1 MNQKAH
7 HLRCGTSA
15 PHIVAASF
23 VRCGGKMFSE
33 TNLTS
38 LWTSTTLPS
47 GVGAVMDQFDGLEK
61 HTHWGLEFLD
71 RFAKFVKERA
81 EIEASYA
88 KQLRNLV
95 KKFQPKR
102 NSKDEDEYKFS
113 SCRAFLAVLSELSDY
128 AGQREV
134 VAECLLGVVEA
145 ELNQHSQKLKAER
158 KAYVHEGRK
167 AQQHLEACFKCLE
180 SSKKRFERDCKEAER
195 TLQCFEKLDH
205 DINATKADVEKAN
218 NNQLL
223 RKEQMQDSKGD
234 YASQMQRF
242 NQDQKSHYYTVMPSV
257 FQKLQVVEERRIGH
271 VGEAIKQFADVERRV
286 IPIIGKCLDGMTR
299 AADAINSGNDSQLV
313 VETLKSGFECPT
325 DVPFEDYSEMVG
337 KGWSDGGSGNGAPL
351 RSGTLSQ
358 SIRTDAR
365 IDPRTTL
372 SRSRSRFWP
381 FVKKSKLPC
390 LLPTQ
395 PPPPPPSTQVEQP
408 LGPEPL
414 SSDSPLPSPS
424 PNPHSRSLERTSRS
438 PITSWGSLPG
448 QISGFISAKLPFKGN
463 RPLVTFCEDYSHLP
477 PEQRRKKLLQKIE
490 EINREIQK
498 EVDQKDALIKMK
510 DVYIKNPQMGDPAS
524 LEAKFAELGFEIDK
538 LRLNLQKHETWLA
551 EANGQVQSKSE
562 IPRRLSGIYAQPNA
576 DINHGSNGPHAHERS
591 SPDGSYTGEA
601 GADTPLDFDD
611 EFDDDSPAIGTC
623 RVVYSF
629 DSALDDG
636 TLTVVEGHMLEVLE
650 KDRGDGW
657 TRVRRGSSE
666 GYVPTSYLE
675 HIPEDPTHGAS
686 SPDQTETINKTTM
699 TYI

>member
-381 FVKKSKLPC
+381 FVKKSKKK
-390 LLPTQ
+390 
-395 PPPPPPSTQVEQP
+395 
-408 LGPEPL
+408 G
-414 SSDSPLPSPS
+414 
-424 PNPHSRSLERTSRS
+424 R
-438 PITSWGSLPG
+438 
-448 QISGFISAKLPFKGN
+448 AKW
-463 RPLVTFCEDYSHLP
+463 TFCEDYSHLP

-629 DSALDDG
+629 DSLDDG

>member
-1 MNQKAH
+1 MSWG
-7 HLRCGTSA
+7 C
-15 PHIVAASF
+15 
-23 VRCGGKMFSE
+23 E
-33 TNLTS
+33 
-38 LWTSTTLPS
+38 LW
-47 GVGAVMDQFDGLEK
+47 DQFDGLEK

-81 EIEASYA
+81 EIEAGYA

-102 NSKDEDEYKFS
+102 NSKDEEEYKFS
-113 SCRAFLAVLSELSDY
+113 SSRAFLAVLSELSDY

-134 VAECLLGVVEA
+134 VAECILGVVEA
-145 ELNQHSQKLKAER
+145 ELSQHSQKLRAER
-158 KAYVHEGRK
+158 KAYIHEGRK

-180 SSKKRFERDCKEAER
+180 SSKKRFERDCKEADR
-195 TLQCFEKLDH
+195 TLQCFQKLDH

-218 NNQLL
+218 NHQLL
-223 RKEQMQDSKGD
+223 RKAQMQESKGD
-234 YASQMQRF
+234 YAGEMQRF
-242 NQDQKSHYYTVMPSV
+242 NQEQKSHYYTLMPSV

-271 VGEAIKQFADVERRV
+271 VGEGIKQFADVERRV
-286 IPIIGKCLDGMTR
+286 LPIVGKCLDGMTR

-313 VETLKSGFECPT
+313 VEMLKSGFECPT
-325 DVPFEDYSEMVG
+325 DVPFEDYSEVVG
-337 KGWSDGGSGNGAPL
+337 KDWSDGGSGSGNGATL

-358 SIRTDAR
+358 SIRVDPR

-381 FVKKSKLPC
+381 FMKKSKLPC

-395 PPPPPPSTQVEQP
+395 PPPPPPPSTQ
-408 LGPEPL
+408 
-414 SSDSPLPSPS
+414 
-424 PNPHSRSLERTSRS
+424 
-438 PITSWGSLPG
+438 
-448 QISGFISAKLPFKGN
+448 
-463 RPLVTFCEDYSHLP
+463 TFCEDQSHLP
-477 PEQRRKKLLQKIE
+477 PEQRRKKLLQSIE
-490 EINREIQK
+490 EIKRHIQK

-551 EANGQVQSKSE
+551 EANGQVQGKSE
-562 IPRRLSGIYAQPNA
+562 IPRRLSGIYVQPNP
-576 DINHGSNGPHAHERS
+576 DISRGSNGPHAHERS
-591 SPDGSYTGEA
+591 SPDGSYTDEA

-611 EFDDDSPAIGTC
+611 EFDDDSQAVGTC

-629 DSALDDG
+629 DSLDDG
-636 TLTVVEGHMLEVLE
+636 TLTVVEGHVLEVLE

-657 TRVRRGSSE
+657 TRVRRDSSE

-675 HIPEDPTHGAS
+675 YIPEDPTHGAS
-686 SPDQTETINKTTM
+686 SPDQTETIIKTTM

>member
-1 MNQKAH
+1 MSWG
-7 HLRCGTSA
+7 C
-15 PHIVAASF
+15 
-23 VRCGGKMFSE
+23 E
-33 TNLTS
+33 
-38 LWTSTTLPS
+38 LW
-47 GVGAVMDQFDGLEK
+47 DQFDGLEK

-81 EIEASYA
+81 EIEAGYA

-102 NSKDEDEYKFS
+102 NSKDEEEYKFS
-113 SCRAFLAVLSELSDY
+113 SSRAFLAVLSELSDY

-134 VAECLLGVVEA
+134 VAECILGVVEA
-145 ELNQHSQKLKAER
+145 ELSQHSQKLRAER
-158 KAYVHEGRK
+158 KAYIHEGRK

-180 SSKKRFERDCKEAER
+180 SSKKRFERDCKEADR
-195 TLQCFEKLDH
+195 TLQCFQKLDH

-218 NNQLL
+218 NHQLL
-223 RKEQMQDSKGD
+223 RKAQMQESKGD
-234 YASQMQRF
+234 YAGEMQRF
-242 NQDQKSHYYTVMPSV
+242 NQEQKSHYYTLMPSV

-271 VGEAIKQFADVERRV
+271 VGEGIKQFADVERRV
-286 IPIIGKCLDGMTR
+286 LPIVGKCLDGMTR

-313 VETLKSGFECPT
+313 VEMLKSGFECPT
-325 DVPFEDYSEMVG
+325 DVPFEDYSEVVG
-337 KGWSDGGSGNGAPL
+337 KDWSDGGSGSGNGATL

-358 SIRTDAR
+358 SIRVDPR

-381 FVKKSKLPC
+381 FMKKSKKK
-390 LLPTQ
+390 
-395 PPPPPPSTQVEQP
+395 
-408 LGPEPL
+408 G
-414 SSDSPLPSPS
+414 
-424 PNPHSRSLERTSRS
+424 R
-438 PITSWGSLPG
+438 
-448 QISGFISAKLPFKGN
+448 FKW
-463 RPLVTFCEDYSHLP
+463 TFCEDQSHLP
-477 PEQRRKKLLQKIE
+477 PEQRRKKLLQSIE
-490 EINREIQK
+490 EIKRHIQK

-551 EANGQVQSKSE
+551 EANGQVQGKSE
-562 IPRRLSGIYAQPNA
+562 IPRRLSGIYVQPNP
-576 DINHGSNGPHAHERS
+576 DISRGSNGPHAHERS
-591 SPDGSYTGEA
+591 SPDGSYTDEA

-611 EFDDDSPAIGTC
+611 EFDDDSQAVGTC

-629 DSALDDG
+629 DSLDDG
-636 TLTVVEGHMLEVLE
+636 TLTVVEGHVLEVLE

-657 TRVRRGSSE
+657 TRVRRDSSE

-675 HIPEDPTHGAS
+675 YIPEDPTHGAS
-686 SPDQTETINKTTM
+686 SPDQTETIIKTTM